1 MLTMGATFSICMY
14 LLTVLLSILFDKLPG
29 RKVVTLSPRLF
40 WTRLDLQL
48 YPFLFTLNIF
58 CASKLEKMHVTH
70 GYPLLMTVLSL
81 KYNLSP
87 FKICIPGWPKYILFF
102 FIYLTNER
110 ALFEQAITTY
120 LCKLESWDSIQTNEM
135 HVIVILLTR
144 HLNTKYQLI
153 IQALF

>member
-1 MLTMGATFSICMY
+1 MQPFQSLY
-14 LLTVLLSILFDKLPG
+14 LTVLLSIPFNKLPW

-48 YPFLFTLNIF
+48 YPFLFTLSF
-58 CASKLEKMHVTH
+58 VHVTH
-70 GYPLLMTVLSL
+70 CYPLLMTVLSL
-81 KYNLSP
+81 KYNFESIQDLYIRLTKIHTFYFSSFVLLKLS
-87 FKICIPGWPKYILFF
+87 KELDLNK
-102 FIYLTNER
+102 
-110 ALFEQAITTY
+110 AITTY
-120 LCKLESWDSIQTNEM
+120 LRKQESWDSIQRNER